1 MSTAEES
8 SIWKLLGGEAF
19 ATELVRGLGEA
30 VGCDA
35 AVGGQRLREV
45 LLMLSLDGS
54 SGGAEGT
61 VGVLGDPS
69 WLPHAVRPAELRL
82 ELGGVGRPAVLYAVR
97 WGAAQRSQLREVVWL
112 ALQRGKTVAAYSRG
126 PALAAAGSAGGE
138 ARGFPQ
144 RLARQWT
151 LNAWGA
157 GTAAEGVLA
166 VWGLRPPDEEL
177 EGAPS
182 GDRPLLAAEIGQG
195 GVLAMRCVNS
205 AGASSRGGT
214 GEYAGSGGGMHRVI
228 GLGYGDPAS
237 RQLLV
242 CELHDAGQVLSEWAL
257 DQLERIVLQTGARE
271 WAVCASDLTEY
282 ELRQVEALAEALD
295 TVSLTCAPRSVF
307 HSTALEE
314 EVALLARRDQQAP
327 PTAEVSVVEGER
339 ASVTA
344 SDFGVVNPAT
354 CGVSRDCLAACI
366 RLLELTKDPAQWQ
379 QFVIGELS
387 LQSFMRLDAAALR
400 ALNVFRGDEGGGIGT
415 SGDGGHDAS
424 LYALLN
430 RCRTR
435 MGAAL
440 LRRYLAQPLQD
451 RTRIERRLNVVE
463 LLCVDALT
471 RQNLHED
478 HLKRMPDLGSLCRR
492 LASKRG
498 TLRDVV
504 LLYQTAVRLPSLSCA
519 LEEGVRDGCA
529 SHTAACEAL
538 EADIGRPLRRLS
550 TRLESFSATVEKY
563 VDLERIANHEYVV
576 HPSVDPE
583 LGDIRAEMDTVL
595 ARIGDAY
602 EEACSALGLK
612 GAGPQGLDR
621 LKLDRK
627 DGLGYSFRVSRR
639 DEVLIRHQP
648 QYLVLETRKD
658 GVRFTTPA
666 LRRLSNQYAEATA
679 RYEDKDRGIRAR
691 ALELFGSYLP
701 CFSELAAVVAEL
713 DVLVA
718 LAVVAST
725 QQWSRPHLLE
735 AADDAVAAAADPPG
749 LVLRGARHPVVER
762 WLPAGQGFIANDVDL
777 SSPGR
782 LAIITG
788 PNMGGKSVAIR
799 SVGVIVLLAHVGS
812 FVPASHA
819 QIPLVDQI
827 LARVGAGDQ
836 QTRGVST
843 FMAEMIDAAAIVR
856 NATRNSLVIID
867 ELGRGTSTQDGYG
880 LAAAICEELVWRRSL
895 ALVATHFHE
904 LTQLATVLP
913 PDTVRNYHVAAEH
926 RPSVT
931 GNGRDATG
939 PLVFLYELRPG
950 PCETSFG
957 IHVAE
962 MAGFPEVVLEDARQ
976 KAAQLEHSK
985 RVLQLSRDVESPL
998 SGPFSPAST

>member
-1 MSTAEES
+1 
-8 SIWKLLGGEAF
+8 
-19 ATELVRGLGEA
+19 
-30 VGCDA
+30 
-35 AVGGQRLREV
+35 
-45 LLMLSLDGS
+45 
-54 SGGAEGT
+54 
-61 VGVLGDPS
+61 
-69 WLPHAVRPAELRL
+69 
-82 ELGGVGRPAVLYAVR
+82 
-97 WGAAQRSQLREVVWL
+97 
-112 ALQRGKTVAAYSRG
+112 
-126 PALAAAGSAGGE
+126 
-138 ARGFPQ
+138 
-144 RLARQWT
+144 
-151 LNAWGA
+151 
-157 GTAAEGVLA
+157 
-166 VWGLRPPDEEL
+166 
-177 EGAPS
+177 
-182 GDRPLLAAEIGQG
+182 
-195 GVLAMRCVNS
+195 MRCVNS
-205 AGASSRGGT
+205 AGASSRGCT
-214 GEYAGSGGGMHRVI
+214 GVYVGGSGGMHRVI

-242 CELHDAGQVLSEWAL
+242 CELQDAGQVLSEWAL
-257 DQLERIVLQTGARE
+257 DQLERVVLQTGARE
-271 WAVCASDLTEY
+271 WAVCASDLTGY
-282 ELRQVEALAEALD
+282 ELRQLEALAEALG

-327 PTAEVSVVEGER
+327 SAAEVSVVEGQR
-339 ASVTA
+339 APFSA
-344 SDFGVVNPAT
+344 SAFGMVDPAT

-366 RLLELTKDPAQWQ
+366 RLLDLTKDPAQWQ

-387 LQSFMRLDAAALR
+387 LRSFMRLDAAALR
-400 ALNVFRGDEGGGIGT
+400 ALNVFRGDEGGGIGGT
-415 SGDGGHDAS
+415 SGDGGHDTS

-451 RTRIERRLNVVE
+451 RTRIERRLNAVE
-463 LLCVDALT
+463 LLCVDALM
-471 RQNLHED
+471 RQSLHED

-529 SHTAACEAL
+529 SHAAACEAL
-538 EADIGRPLRRLS
+538 ESDIGRPLQRLS
-550 TRLESFSATVEKY
+550 ARLESFSATVEKY

-576 HPSVDPE
+576 HPGADPE

-627 DGLGYSFRVSRR
+627 DGLGYSLRVSRR
-639 DEVLIRHQP
+639 DEVLIRNQP

-666 LRRLSNQYAEATA
+666 LRHLSNRYADAAA
-679 RYEDKDRGIRAR
+679 RYEDKERGIRAR

-735 AADDAVAAAADPPG
+735 AADDVVATADPPG

-880 LAAAICEELVWRRSL
+880 LAAAICEELARRRSL

-913 PDTVRNYHVAAEH
+913 PDTVHNYHVAAEQ
-926 RPSVT
+926 RPPET
-931 GNGRDATG
+931 GSSRDATG

-950 PCETSFG
+950 PSETSFG

-976 KAAQLEHSK
+976 KAAQLEHCK
-985 RVLQLSRDVESPL
+985 QVLQLSKDVESPL
-998 SGPFSPAST
+998 PEPFSSAST